1 MSASSSLSEVECLIV
16 QAVIE
21 NTIDQLAIV
30 GGTIQLSL
38 PAHGGHHSIPLHQ
51 NATQKP
57 LEELILREHKQHQ
70 KVLIYVHS
78 VWILAFSNMFCPIKN
93 DLSGN
98 IIWLQVSGF

>member
-70 KVLIYVHS
+70 KVLISDDPHCLKTTQNV
-78 VWILAFSNMFCPIKN
+78 AF
-93 DLSGN
+93 
-98 IIWLQVSGF
+98 

>member
-70 KVLIYVHS
+70 KVLISDDPHCLKTTQNVAF
-78 VWILAFSNMFCPIKN
+78 WI
-93 DLSGN
+93 
-98 IIWLQVSGF
+98 VY